1 MKERREGEK
10 KTSIWVERVMI
21 RVAKDE
27 RMNERVSDG
36 KMYLK
41 ERQEW

>member
-1 MKERREGEK
+1 MEERLEEGEK

-21 RVAKDE
+21 RVVKDE

-41 ERQEW
+41 ERQ